1 MENLE
6 NREMPKNNMG
16 LAILGTILGCCSP
29 YCLGLII
36 GIVAIVMSSQ
46 VKKKF
51 EAGDFEGA
59 EKSANN
65 AKILALIAIG
75 LFILLLFIVGF
86 KWDDMQLQIDL
97 IQEQIEQ
104 MQNQ

>member
-6 NREMPKNNMG
+6 NREMPKNNMA

-29 YCLGLII
+29 CCIGFILG
-36 GIVAIVMSSQ
+36 VVSIVMSTQ

-51 EAGDFEGA
+51 EAGDFEGSETA
-59 EKSANN
+59 AKN
-65 AKILALIAIG
+65 AKLLAFIALG
-75 LFILLLFIVGF
+75 LFVLTLVYYALN
-86 KWDDMQLQIDL
+86 WDDMQLQIDQ
-97 IQEQIEQ
+97 IQEQIEL

>member
-29 YCLGLII
+29 CCIGFIL
-36 GIVAIVMSSQ
+36 GIVAIVMSTQ
-46 VKKKF
+46 VKKKY
-51 EAGDFEGA
+51 EAGDIEGS
-59 EKSANN
+59 EKSAKN
-65 AKILALIAIG
+65 AQLLSYIALG
-75 LFILLLFIVGF
+75 LFALTVIYYALN
-86 KWDDMQLQIDL
+86 WNDMQLQIEQ

>member
-6 NREMPKNNMG
+6 NREMPKNNMALSIVATIIG
-16 LAILGTILGCCSP
+16 LCSP
-29 YCLGLII
+29 CCIGFIL
-36 GIVAIVMSSQ
+36 GIVAIVMSTQ

-59 EKSANN
+59 EKSSKNS
-65 AKILALIAIG
+65 KLLAFIALG
-75 LFILLLFIVGF
+75 LFVLTLVYWALN
-86 KWDDMQLQIDL
+86 WDNMQLQIDQ